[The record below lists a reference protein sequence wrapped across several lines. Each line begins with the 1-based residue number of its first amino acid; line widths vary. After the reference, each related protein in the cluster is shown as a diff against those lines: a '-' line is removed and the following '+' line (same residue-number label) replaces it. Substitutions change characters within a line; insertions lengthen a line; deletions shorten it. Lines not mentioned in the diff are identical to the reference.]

1 MAEKEAI
8 HPHRQG
14 VDPVEQP
21 ALDPAAGNTAVE
33 RSDPGARHRTYSS
46 KDTPTLTV
54 MVMGRP
60 VKASSNKG
68 LEQDP
73 VKHPRIV
80 SKTCPTQ
87 GSAS

>member
-1 MAEKEAI
+1 MTINIEWQDQNGNWHNYQTKQNQADAY
-8 HPHRQG
+8 R
-14 VDPVEQP
+14 V
-21 ALDPAAGNTAVE
+21 AARRA
-33 RSDPGARHRTYSS
+33 SSS

-73 VKHPRIV
+73 VKHPRIM
-80 SKTCPTQ
+80 SKPCPTQ